1 MPRKRKRKP
10 SSAPAD
16 PVLDQVMDSWRVNNA
31 INLLLIDAIPAK
43 GFAAV
48 PLASRG
54 RTVAQQL
61 AHMHKVR
68 VGWLRFQGAPGAM
81 DLHLFGRGSSPTR
94 GELKA
99 AFRASDKAVADFL
112 GSVLSRGQRIKM
124 FKGRAVRWMIY
135 LVSHDSHHRGQ
146 IALALKQAGMRLPD
160 KIAVNALWYSWYFG
174 AKKYADK

>member
-1 MPRKRKRKP
+1 MPERTQRK
-10 SSAPAD
+10 PAD
-16 PVLDQVMDSWRVNNA
+16 PVLDQVLDSWRLNNA
-31 INLLLIDAIPAK
+31 INLLLIDAIPAR
-43 GFAAV
+43 GFAVV

-54 RTVAQQL
+54 RTVAQQF

-68 VGWLRFQGAPGAM
+68 VGWLTFQGAPGVK
-81 DLHLFGRGSSPTR
+81 DLRLFGRGSSPTR
-94 GELKA
+94 GQLKA
-99 AFRASDKAVADFL
+99 AFRASGKVFAHFL
-112 GSVLSRGQRIKM
+112 ASVLADGQKIKM

-160 KIAVNALWYSWYFG
+160 QVAINALWYSWYFG